1 MGVGEGAAP
10 ARYLPPPRFPSL
22 GNKKQRERGDVGAGA
37 AHPSGSTRR
46 GGSRCAQ
53 GSARG
58 HLKSPAAAF
67 KGHPGPGSLC
77 GAARWRRSGAAS
89 GAMPARPLS
98 VPAAAAGTARPRPRA
113 GSEART
119 AHRPRRVPRLAGRP
133 GRAARGQAAPAG
145 PEGGRARTGGA
156 GRARRRRAPR
166 PGHRAR
172 LSRRARGPPPPPH
185 KNVGGRKN

>member
-1 MGVGEGAAP
+1 MGAGEGAAP
-10 ARYLPPPRFPSL
+10 ARYLPPPRSPSL
-22 GNKKQRERGDVGAGA
+22 GNKQRGGRGDVGAGA
-37 AHPSGSTRR
+37 AHPPGSTRR
-46 GGSRCAQ
+46 GGGRCAQ
-53 GSARG
+53 SSARG

-98 VPAAAAGTARPRPRA
+98 VPAAAAGTARPGRGAGVRRARPTGRGGSPGSRA
-113 GSEART
+113 GRAGTPGVRL
-119 AHRPRRVPRLAGRP
+119 RPQGRREG
-133 GRAARGQAAPAG
+133 ARG
-145 PEGGRARTGGA
+145 RGGA

-166 PGHRAR
+166 PGHRAG